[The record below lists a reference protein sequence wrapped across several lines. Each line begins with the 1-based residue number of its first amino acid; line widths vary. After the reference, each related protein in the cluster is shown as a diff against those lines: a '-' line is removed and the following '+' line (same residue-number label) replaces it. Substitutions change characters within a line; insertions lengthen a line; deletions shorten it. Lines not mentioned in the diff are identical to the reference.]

1 MFYFR
6 LQSILD
12 YRKQIE
18 EKQALELANIKN
30 RLDREQKTLN
40 KVQKERATL
49 TAKLENIGKSSL
61 CAANVS
67 VYFSYIHRMK
77 KQENDQKEVIGK
89 VEKELEAQRQA
100 FVNASQKRKILATVK
115 EKKLAEYKLEL
126 IRREQKEL
134 DEAGILRAGKGVK
147 IEETDSCL

>member
-18 EKQALELANIKN
+18 EQQALELANIKN

-40 KVQKERATL
+40 KVKKERAAL
-49 TAKLENIGKSSL
+49 TARLENMGESSL
-61 CAANVS
+61 CAADVS
-67 VYFSYIHRMK
+67 VFFSYIHRMK
-77 KQENDQKEVIGK
+77 KQENLQKEVICK
-89 VEKELEAQRQA
+89 VEKELETQRQA
-100 FVNASQKRKILATVK
+100 FVNASRKRKILDTVK
-115 EKKLAEYKLEL
+115 EKKLAEYRLDL